1 MEEKKYL
8 KWYNKIGYGSGD
20 IAGNVVYAFLTS
32 FMMVYLTDSV
42 GLAAGVVGTLIAV
55 SKLFDGFT
63 DIFFGSMIDKTHSK
77 MGKAKPWMLYGYIGC
92 AITLVCCFAVP
103 VSLETTA
110 KYAWFFISYTLLN
123 GVFYTANNI
132 AYRIEVKGLLAK
144 SKEEIDKCCKG
155 EYFMQLK
162 YVDTKEEIIAIN
174 KKSKHIEP
182 HLHNA
187 LEIVCVTSGTLEL
200 GVGQELYHMEK
211 GDIGF
216 VFPNVIHHYQVLTP
230 GVNTVTYLIA
240 SPFTIAKFADIMQS
254 MAPEYPIIK
263 AEKVEPEVY
272 RVINAI
278 LETEQSDITVA
289 QAYLQIVLARC
300 IGKLN
305 LVEKSNVGSNDL
317 IYQTVSYISANF
329 KKKFSLEEMAKD
341 LGVSKYILSR
351 LFSKTFHRNFNQ
363 YLNDARLNYACHRL
377 ENTSDSITN
386 ISLDSGFESQRTFN
400 RVFKER
406 YKISPSDYRS
416 TCVKEMFA

>member
-1 MEEKKYL
+1 
-8 KWYNKIGYGSGD
+8 
-20 IAGNVVYAFLTS
+20 
-32 FMMVYLTDSV
+32 
-42 GLAAGVVGTLIAV
+42 
-55 SKLFDGFT
+55 
-63 DIFFGSMIDKTHSK
+63 
-77 MGKAKPWMLYGYIGC
+77 
-92 AITLVCCFAVP
+92 
-103 VSLETTA
+103 
-110 KYAWFFISYTLLN
+110 
-123 GVFYTANNI
+123 
-132 AYRIEVKGLLAK
+132 
-144 SKEEIDKCCKG
+144 
-155 EYFMQLK
+155 MQLK

-254 MAPEYPIIK
+254 MAPEYPIIR
-263 AEKVEPEVY
+263 AEKVEQEVY

-278 LETEQSDITVA
+278 LETEQPDITVA

-300 IGKLN
+300 MGKLN
-305 LVEKSNVGSNDL
+305 LVEKSNVGSRDL

-341 LGVSKYILSR
+341 LGVSKYVLSR
-351 LFSKTFHRNFNQ
+351 LFSQIFHRNFNQ
-363 YLNDARLNYACHRL
+363 YLNDARLNYACYRL
-377 ENTSDSITN
+377 ENTRDSITN
-386 ISLDSGFESQRTFN
+386 ICLDSGFESQRTFN
-400 RVFKER
+400 RTFKER

-416 TCVKEMFA
+416 KCVKDMLL

>member
-1 MEEKKYL
+1 MVDRVILHSDINCCYASIEHLHHPELAGKPLAVGGDPEARHGIVLTADYIAKKYGVKTGMAL
-8 KWYNKIGYGSGD
+8 WQAKQVCPDITFVSPRMDLYLRFSRMAHEIYAEYTDRQEPYGID
-20 IAGNVVYAFLTS
+20 ECWLDVT
-32 FMMVYLTDSV
+32 
-42 GLAAGVVGTLIAV
+42 
-55 SKLFDGFT
+55 
-63 DIFFGSMIDKTHSK
+63 GSS
-77 MGKAKPWMLYGYIGC
+77 
-92 AITLVCCFAVP
+92 
-103 VSLETTA
+103 
-110 KYAWFFISYTLLN
+110 
-123 GVFYTANNI
+123 
-132 AYRIEVKGLLAK
+132 
-144 SKEEIDKCCKG
+144 
-155 EYFMQLK
+155 
-162 YVDTKEEIIAIN
+162 
-174 KKSKHIEP
+174 
-182 HLHNA
+182 
-187 LEIVCVTSGTLEL
+187 CVTSGALEL

-216 VFPNVIHHYQVLTP
+216 VFPDVIHHYQVLTL
-230 GVNTVTYLIA
+230 GVNKATYLIA
-240 SPFTIAKFADIMQS
+240 SPFTIVKFADIMQS

-305 LVEKSNVGSNDL
+305 LVEKSSVGSNDL

-341 LGVSKYILSR
+341 LGVSKYVLSR

-386 ISLDSGFESQRTFN
+386 ICLDSGFESQRTFN

-416 TCVKEMFA
+416 TCVKEMLS

>member
-1 MEEKKYL
+1 
-8 KWYNKIGYGSGD
+8 
-20 IAGNVVYAFLTS
+20 
-32 FMMVYLTDSV
+32 
-42 GLAAGVVGTLIAV
+42 
-55 SKLFDGFT
+55 
-63 DIFFGSMIDKTHSK
+63 
-77 MGKAKPWMLYGYIGC
+77 
-92 AITLVCCFAVP
+92 
-103 VSLETTA
+103 
-110 KYAWFFISYTLLN
+110 
-123 GVFYTANNI
+123 
-132 AYRIEVKGLLAK
+132 
-144 SKEEIDKCCKG
+144 
-155 EYFMQLK
+155 MQLK

-174 KKSKHIEP
+174 RKSKHIEP

-200 GVGQELYHMEK
+200 GVGQGLYHMEK

-216 VFPNVIHHYQVLTP
+216 VFPNIIHHYQVLTP
-230 GVNTVTYLIA
+230 GINTVTYLIA

-254 MAPEYPIIK
+254 MAPEYPVIT
-263 AEKVEPEVY
+263 AEKVESEVY

-289 QAYLQIVLARC
+289 QAYLQIVFARC

-305 LVEKSNVGSNDL
+305 LVEKSHVGSKDL

-329 KKKFSLEEMAKD
+329 KKKLSLEEMAKD
-341 LGVSKYILSR
+341 LGVSKYALSR
-351 LFSKTFHRNFNQ
+351 LFSKIFHRNFNQ

-386 ISLDSGFESQRTFN
+386 ICLDSGFESQRTFN

-416 TCVKEMFA
+416 TCVKDMQS

>member
-1 MEEKKYL
+1 
-8 KWYNKIGYGSGD
+8 
-20 IAGNVVYAFLTS
+20 
-32 FMMVYLTDSV
+32 
-42 GLAAGVVGTLIAV
+42 
-55 SKLFDGFT
+55 
-63 DIFFGSMIDKTHSK
+63 
-77 MGKAKPWMLYGYIGC
+77 
-92 AITLVCCFAVP
+92 
-103 VSLETTA
+103 
-110 KYAWFFISYTLLN
+110 
-123 GVFYTANNI
+123 
-132 AYRIEVKGLLAK
+132 
-144 SKEEIDKCCKG
+144 
-155 EYFMQLK
+155 MQLK

-174 KKSKHIEP
+174 RKSKHIEP

-187 LEIVCVTSGTLEL
+187 LEIVCVTSGALEL

-216 VFPNVIHHYQVLTP
+216 VFPDVIHHYQVLTP
-230 GVNTVTYLIA
+230 GVNKATYLIA

-305 LVEKSNVGSNDL
+305 LVEKSSVGSNDL

-341 LGVSKYILSR
+341 LGVSKYVLSR
-351 LFSKTFHRNFNQ
+351 LFSKIFHELSKIHTPVCVRDRHGLHAGRVKLFLFLFRFFTAFPGMLPRIR
-363 YLNDARLNYACHRL
+363 YDGPVRLCRL
-377 ENTSDSITN
+377 HD
-386 ISLDSGFESQRTFN
+386 L
-400 RVFKER
+400 
-406 YKISPSDYRS
+406 
-416 TCVKEMFA
+416 